1 MTKPNAVPTSSPRK
15 TALRRLILDT
25 FSGRRRLRSNL
36 ILWAVLL
43 VIGFFWMYPVLWILS
58 AAFKTSQEVFTA
70 GPNLIPETWAGFSN
84 FVRAWDVAN
93 FSRYFGNS
101 VLYGVGSV
109 LIAVFRSILAGYVL
123 ARFSFPGR
131 RLILALVAFTV
142 FIPVEA
148 SVIPQF
154 RLVNW
159 IDQNLFQIMDT
170 YFIVPFMQGGA
181 GSLWVL
187 LFTGAFRALPQELFD
202 AADVDGA
209 DFWQKFL
216 LSVPLV
222 GPITATT
229 VIFQFIHS
237 WEDILTPIIYTLGR
251 PELRNLQS
259 GIIAFQGAQATDWV
273 GLAAAIVITIL
284 PVIVVFLVFQ
294 RFFVQGLAGALKG

>member
-1 MTKPNAVPTSSPRK
+1 MTKPNAVPTPPPRP
-15 TALRRLILDT
+15 TGLRSLILDRI
-25 FSGRRRLRSNL
+25 SSRRQLRNNL
-36 ILWAVLL
+36 ILWTVLL
-43 VIGFFWMYPVLWILS
+43 VIGFFWMYPILWILS
-58 AAFKTSQEVFTA
+58 AAFKNSREVFTA
-70 GPNLIPETWAGFSN
+70 GPALIPETWAGFSN
-84 FVRAWDVAN
+84 FVRAWDVAD

-123 ARFSFPGR
+123 ARYSFPGR

-209 DFWQKFL
+209 GFWQKFL

-294 RFFVQGLAGALKG
+294 RFFIQGLAGALKG

>member
-1 MTKPNAVPTSSPRK
+1 MTKPNAVPTSHSRR
-15 TALRRLILDT
+15 TALYRLILDT
-25 FSGRRRLRSNL
+25 FSGRRQLRNNL

-43 VIGFFWMYPVLWILS
+43 VIGFVWMYPILWIFS

-70 GPNLIPETWAGFSN
+70 GPALIPETWAGFSN

-170 YFIVPFMQGGA
+170 YFIVPFIQGGA

-209 DFWQKFL
+209 GFWQKFL

>member
-1 MTKPNAVPTSSPRK
+1 MTKPNTVPTSPPRR
-15 TALRRLILDT
+15 TALHRLILDT
-25 FSGRRRLRSNL
+25 FSGRRQLHSNL
-36 ILWAVLL
+36 ILWAILL
-43 VIGFFWMYPVLWILS
+43 VIGFFWMYPILWILS
-58 AAFKTSQEVFTA
+58 AAFKTSREVFTA
-70 GPNLIPETWAGFSN
+70 GPTLIPETWAGFSN

-209 DFWQKFL
+209 GFWQKFL

>member
-1 MTKPNAVPTSSPRK
+1 MSEIPSPNPSRKRRYGRFSSRQ
-15 TALRRLILDT
+15 LRN
-25 FSGRRRLRSNL
+25 NL

-43 VIGFFWMYPVLWILS
+43 VIGYFWMYPILWIIS
-58 AAFKTSQEVFTA
+58 AAFKTSREVFTA
-70 GPNLIPETWAGFSN
+70 GPNLIPEVGAGFAN
-84 FVRAWDVAN
+84 FIRAWNVAD
-93 FSRYFGNS
+93 FDRYFGNS
-101 VLYGVGSV
+101 VLYGVGAV
-109 LIAVFRSILAGYVL
+109 VIAVARSILAGYVL
-123 ARFSFPGR
+123 ARYSFPGR
-131 RLILALVAFTV
+131 RFILALVAFTV

-159 IDQNLFQIMDT
+159 IDQNFFQLMNT
-170 YFIVPFMQGGA
+170 YFIVPLIQGGG

-209 DFWQKFL
+209 SFWQKFM

-229 VIFQFIHS
+229 VIFQFIAS

-259 GIIAFQGAQATDWV
+259 GLIAFQGANATDWV

-284 PVIVVFLVFQ
+284 PVIAVFLILQ
-294 RFFVQGLAGALKG
+294 RFFVEGLAGALKG